1 MRPTHTL
8 GTASCVIRCRSSL
21 TSGCTI
27 MEYHSLNTTAFLGPV
42 PLRHSKSLPSQ
53 CAMPISTITYH
64 LLQITPMQVVVFA
77 RHLVPTNPDTPILAC
92 GTSSP
97 IQNSQNH
104 NRHSP
109 RFYAAINRVSRK
121 QSYLLPWRFSRQPR
135 CVISVNPI

>member
-1 MRPTHTL
+1 MRALHTL

-42 PLRHSKSLPSQ
+42 PLRHSKSLPSRR
-53 CAMPISTITYH
+53 AMPISTITYH
-64 LLQITPMQVVVFA
+64 LLQITPMQVVVSVL
-77 RHLVPTNPDTPILAC
+77 HLLWVSRASPILAR

-104 NRHSP
+104 NLRLP
-109 RFYAAINRVSRK
+109 RFYAAENHVTRK
-121 QSYLLPWRFSRQPR
+121 RSCLLHYRFIRPRQY
-135 CVISVNPI
+135 VI

>member
-1 MRPTHTL
+1 MRPPHTL

-27 MEYHSLNTTAFLGPV
+27 MEHHSLNTTAFLGPV

-53 CAMPISTITYH
+53 CAMPISTITCH
-64 LLQITPMQVVVFA
+64 LLQITPMQVVVSVL
-77 RHLVPTNPDTPILAC
+77 HLLWVSQALPILAR

-104 NRHSP
+104 NRHSL

-121 QSYLLPWRFSRQPR
+121 QFYLLPWRF
-135 CVISVNPI
+135 